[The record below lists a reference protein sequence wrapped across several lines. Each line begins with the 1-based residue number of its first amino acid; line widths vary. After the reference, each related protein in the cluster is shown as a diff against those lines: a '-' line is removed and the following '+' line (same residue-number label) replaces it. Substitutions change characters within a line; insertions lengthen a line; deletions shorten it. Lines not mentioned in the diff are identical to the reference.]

1 MLFLPLIGELGLRLL
16 LKKIRKLGDQYAFLM
31 LVARQDVDPD
41 GVCGLA
47 PIDWATA
54 SPRRACPRRKKA
66 PGCDRYLVVAGALE
80 DDTPVQHD
88 RNANRAL
95 AKILW

>member
-1 MLFLPLIGELGLRLL
+1 MLFLPLIGEIGFRLL
-16 LKKIRKLGDQYAFLM
+16 LKKARKLGDQYAFLM

-41 GVCGLA
+41 GVCGFA
-47 PIDWATA
+47 PIDWAAA
-54 SPRRACPRRKKA
+54 SRGRPCPRRKKA

-80 DDTPVQHD
+80 DDTAVQHN
-88 RNANRAL
+88 RNANRTR